1 MIVCP
6 SVAISDLILL
16 FSNQMVLV
24 RVKPSG
30 LVIIMS
36 YLQEVITS
44 AFPSISVRLSPAVEE
59 VVVVAGVDDVVVV
72 VDEEDVVLTDVEL
85 EVVEVVED
93 VDDVVVEEGVEVVE
107 VVDDVEVALEVV
119 ELVVVPP
126 PLSQAERTGITI
138 KIAHIIRPKNFVFI
152 KLLPE
157 KTLCKIYVKLT

>member
-1 MIVCP
+1 M
-6 SVAISDLILL
+6 
-16 FSNQMVLV
+16 
-24 RVKPSG
+24 
-30 LVIIMS
+30 
-36 YLQEVITS
+36 
-44 AFPSISVRLSPAVEE
+44 EE

-72 VDEEDVVLTDVEL
+72 VDEEDVVLIDVEL
-85 EVVEVVED
+85 EVVEVLVD

-107 VVDDVEVALEVV
+107 VVDDVEVVCEVVLEVV

-157 KTLCKIYVKLT
+157 KTLCKNICKTNVN

>member
-1 MIVCP
+1 
-6 SVAISDLILL
+6 
-16 FSNQMVLV
+16 MVLV

-30 LVIIMS
+30 LVIIIS
-36 YLQEVITS
+36 YLKEVITS

-85 EVVEVVED
+85 EVVKVVED

-107 VVDDVEVALEVV
+107 VEEVVCEVVLEVV
-119 ELVVVPP
+119 ELVVVSP

>member
-1 MIVCP
+1 
-6 SVAISDLILL
+6 
-16 FSNQMVLV
+16 
-24 RVKPSG
+24 
-30 LVIIMS
+30 MS

-85 EVVEVVED
+85 EVVEVLVD

-107 VVDDVEVALEVV
+107 VVDDVEVVCEVVLEVV

-157 KTLCKIYVKLT
+157 KTLCKNICKTNVN

>member
-1 MIVCP
+1 
-6 SVAISDLILL
+6 
-16 FSNQMVLV
+16 
-24 RVKPSG
+24 
-30 LVIIMS
+30 MS

-93 VDDVVVEEGVEVVE
+93 VDDVVVEEGGEVVE
-107 VVDDVEVALEVV
+107 VVDDVEVVCEVALEVV

-138 KIAHIIRPKNFVFI
+138 KIAHIIRPKKFVFI